1 MHPLCLD
8 LPQRKIVIQ
17 LQMKSDRCRSKAM
30 ALVAATG
37 GVHSVALDGQG
48 RDKVVVVGEGID
60 PVKPTCALRKK
71 VGAADLLQVGEAN
84 PPAAVPS
91 VPPPQPVNNI
101 VHYHPAGY
109 SLQWHGN

>member
-37 GVHSVALDGQG
+37 GVDSVALDGQG
-48 RDKVVVVGEGID
+48 RDKVVVV
-60 PVKPTCALRKK
+60 VSWTRASTL
-71 VGAADLLQVGEAN
+71 
-84 PPAAVPS
+84 
-91 VPPPQPVNNI
+91 
-101 VHYHPAGY
+101 
-109 SLQWHGN
+109 